1 MKKINY
7 YVMLLVALGWCLSIQ
22 YAIATPSLVK
32 TESSNSL
39 EFGAGTS
46 AKITLENLLLLEN
59 YTIMV
64 ANNTESR
71 YNISFIATS
80 TIAQIDITYD
90 GTLFD
95 IYNQSLTQLQLI
107 ILEAGSVSIIMYLDL
122 HVQTFNNALQ
132 WLIDKLLL
140 IFYIFISGI
149 ALLLLFKVIDY
160 AT

>member
-1 MKKINY
+1 MKKIIY
-7 YVMLLVALGWCLSIQ
+7 YIMLLVAFGCSLSVQ
-22 YAIATPSLVK
+22 YAMATPSLVE

-39 EFGAGTS
+39 EFGAHTS
-46 AKITLENLLLLEN
+46 ARITLQNLIPLEN

-80 TIAQIDITYD
+80 TLAQIDITYD

-107 ILEAGSVSIIMYLDL
+107 ILEAGSVSFIMYLDL
-122 HVQTFNNALQ
+122 HVQTFNTALQ
-132 WLIDKLLL
+132 WLLDKLLL